1 MFFQFLLDFIIES
14 LPGAI
19 IGILLSGFLFA
30 IFETNTPANKEFS
43 QKRLL
48 ISQMPMI
55 ALVCLMFY
63 IEFTGFSW
71 TNITTQSVVAHLL
84 QINLSLL
91 LPLMLVLGPCLVYTS
106 FLFYRTKAKS
116 VFRLHF
122 LASIF
127 LFYISYCLIV

>member
-1 MFFQFLLDFIIES
+1 MFFQFLLDYIIES
-14 LPGAI
+14 LPGVLLAI
-19 IGILLSGFLFA
+19 FLSGFLFA
-30 IFETNTPANKEFS
+30 IFETNTPANKEFT

-48 ISQMPMI
+48 ISQLPMI
-55 ALVCLMFY
+55 VLVCIMFY

-91 LPLMLVLGPCLVYTS
+91 LPLMLVSGTCLVYTS

-116 VFRLHF
+116 VFILHF
-122 LASIF
+122 FASIF